1 MRIYEV
7 LNINEQ
13 TEHFSF
19 DGVEFTRTAQGWVA
33 NGKLYSTGT
42 AEHSYLDAVAKTV
55 PDGGS
60 TTQAQATKRSGL
72 LDPDSEL
79 ASDLPAFNPQ
89 ANPGANVDS
98 ADKAS
103 RMVAPNGQTDFKSN
117 TRDPNYYKKWQHKWG
132 KPTVA

>member
-1 MRIYEV
+1 MRLYE
-7 LNINEQ
+7 LL
-13 TEHFSF
+13 TETTDEFTF
-19 DGVEFTRTAQGWVA
+19 DGVKFTRTAQGWVA

-79 ASDLPAFNPQ
+79 ASDLPAFDPR
-89 ANPGANVDS
+89 ANPGANADS
-98 ADKAS
+98 ADRAS
-103 RMVAPNGQTDFKSN
+103 RIVAPNGQTDFKSN
-117 TRDPNYYKKWQHKWG
+117 IRDPNYYKKWQHKWG